1 MTKELYLGVDISCTQ
16 IDWLNMI
23 CFNNIIVL
31 DTSSR
36 EYVNRINLYRQRVW
50 TCKYTGKINLT
61 YEEALLSE
69 VKATEKVQQFP
80 KEFMGPVLRLVQ
92 FSKCYLRSCYF
103 GNVYYDL
110 SDL

>member
-1 MTKELYLGVDISCTQ
+1 M
-16 IDWLNMI
+16 
-23 CFNNIIVL
+23 
-31 DTSSR
+31 
-36 EYVNRINLYRQRVW
+36 W